1 MNSVEEGEEE
11 DENQLL
17 LEPNCVQYRL
27 YFDDIVSSD
36 DGCEEDADV
45 NTHHRSLLEQRKREI
60 FECIFSNSMLHS
72 SSSMM
77 MTRRR
82 IQNENGTN
90 DASRREKRIESY
102 CWHRDGFNLRAHFC
116 PDAKRWCLK
125 GETKF
130 QDAMDDEWMV
140 VHVLTRAASERLY
153 PNSCSMRIFD
163 DDGEFLLVEASHLLP
178 TWVEPN
184 VAEGRT
190 FVRGGAVRV
199 VGDVSDFHND
209 NINADGSEGNDQSR
223 RTALKTNAE
232 ALDALIASCSFGSD
246 EDHEKKYSLGEAIDR
261 YLKETKMKKYQTD
274 EAILTSRHLARALLP
289 RRVRNALRV
298 ISKEEGERKRSDE
311 MTTMTPT
318 TKQTFIQ
325 TAARMFYERTP
336 TDVRSSKEFRN
347 LNLTEAVEDDAK
359 RSVMDSVTL
368 RFSRC
373 AYAQLARAKFDAPRK
388 YPMDV
393 VAKTTDV
400 DVHNAFDVGMK
411 LVVGMEI
418 ALEKLLS
425 EDVDEEEKASAFSAV
440 EIAAILRFKDA
451 LDRAEETEHDDDDD
465 NDSEFSDSLE
475 PESDQWMRDGMLE
488 LDNEILARAAEREM
502 HPLSE
507 DDEDAFDDFGLDD
520 DDDILDERREK
531 EKAFNEDVKR
541 VGKKLGTFMNTKATY
556 KGAEGVDD
564 GNSRSSYSKKI
575 APPELDADAFERDLM
590 NALMDDPESE
600 QFLEQ
605 FTKDLVFND
614 ESVVGASSSSMHA
627 SRKVAD
633 DVQNEL
639 DLQAEDFD
647 VAYEA
652 ALREQLLGSH
662 VEESVKRTTVTS
674 MDPNGEEGG
683 TNVDERESIENETI
697 KDVLKSAV
705 MQNGRSGPASILLGT
720 LEEKGSSSKE

>member
-1 MNSVEEGEEE
+1 MNSVEGDEEE
-11 DENQLL
+11 EEEENQLL

-27 YFDDIVSSD
+27 YFDDIVSSND
-36 DGCEEDADV
+36 DNCELEDADADA
-45 NTHHRSLLEQRKREI
+45 HHRSLLEQRKREI

-72 SSSMM
+72 SSSSSM
-77 MTRRR
+77 MTTTRK
-82 IQNENGTN
+82 IQN
-90 DASRREKRIESY
+90 EKRIETY
-102 CWHRDGFNLRAHFC
+102 CWHRDGFNLEVHFC

-140 VHVLTRAASERLY
+140 VHVLTRAASECLY

-199 VGDVSDFHND
+199 VGDVSDFHNN
-209 NINADGSEGNDQSR
+209 NIDDDDGSEGNAQSR

-232 ALDALIASCSFGSD
+232 ALDALIASCSFSSD
-246 EDHEKKYSLGEAIDR
+246 EDREKKYSLGEAIDG

-298 ISKEEGERKRSDE
+298 ISKEEEEERKRSDE

-425 EDVDEEEKASAFSAV
+425 EDVDEEEKASAFNAV

-451 LDRAEETEHDDDDD
+451 LDRAEETEHKDDDD

-520 DDDILDERREK
+520 DDILDERREK

-541 VGKKLGTFMNTKATY
+541 VGKKLGTFMNAKATY

-674 MDPNGEEGG
+674 MDPNGEEEGG

-705 MQNGRSGPASILLGT
+705 MQNGQSGPASILLGT